1 MVLSVEIA
9 YNNKMFAI
17 ERKLSIAKTQYRS
30 GHLKKQKP
38 MSMEDLLKDLQGQK
52 EAQGEGYVSL
62 DMLFNRGFMSKYSSL
77 DSFAEFLKKGN
88 FQADTLEDIQNVEG
102 ELFDRHVNR
111 ETNFSDW
118 KSMLDKANEEY
129 THKK

>member
-1 MVLSVEIA
+1 M
-9 YNNKMFAI
+9 
-17 ERKLSIAKTQYRS
+17 
-30 GHLKKQKP
+30 KKQKP